1 MLLVSCRAKPK
12 NLDFAEWIHGKKKIH
27 TGVDSIGDLSGTNE
41 FSYLWIIWHLRSFCM
56 NTKGHLTFEKVKI
69 LLI

>member
-1 MLLVSCRAKPK
+1 MDPR
-12 NLDFAEWIHGKKKIH
+12 EKKIH
-27 TGVDSIGDLSGTNE
+27 TGVDSISDLSGTNE